1 MKHLLVLLA
10 LSFSSATFAVDATK
24 AVQNDKPKVEQKKA
38 PAKKNCDML
47 KDKNCD
53 KAPPSANKPIPKK
66 KKAEEAK

>member
-10 LSFSSATFAVDATK
+10 LSFSTLTFADVSK

-66 KKAEEAK
+66 KKAEDTK

>member
-10 LSFSSATFAVDATK
+10 LSFSSVAFADASK
-24 AVQNDKPKVEQKKA
+24 AVQNDKPAIEQKKA

>member
-10 LSFSSATFAVDATK
+10 LSFSTLTFADVSK

-66 KKAEEAK
+66 KKAEDAK